1 MTNIAKHAARHHGK
15 VMIFSL
21 EMTHEAITQRLI
33 SCLGRAHMSLLR
45 EPKSAN
51 KVEGFWASVTA
62 GATLASALNL
72 VIDDQGGL
80 SLPELCAR
88 ARREHRKGAISMI
101 MIDYIQKMN
110 DGIKSN
116 ASNKNL
122 EVGNISNGLKNLA
135 KELDCPVVALS
146 QLNRSL
152 ERRTDKRP
160 NNSDLRDSGSLEQ
173 DADVIQFLYRDEV
186 YDPGST
192 SPGVMEVITSK
203 FRDGEIGTDR
213 LLFEGQFNSVSDMD
227 AAKFMEQQ
235 KQHEESK
242 PKPYNYAG

>member
-1 MTNIAKHAARHHGK
+1 
-15 VMIFSL
+15 
-21 EMTHEAITQRLI
+21 
-33 SCLGRAHMSLLR
+33 
-45 EPKSAN
+45 
-51 KVEGFWASVTA
+51 
-62 GATLASALNL
+62 
-72 VIDDQGGL
+72 
-80 SLPELCAR
+80 
-88 ARREHRKGAISMI
+88 MI

-110 DGIKSN
+110 DGIKANS
-116 ASNKNL
+116 SNKNL

-152 ERRTDKRP
+152 ESRTDKRP

-227 AAKFMEQQ
+227 AAKFMQQQQEAEQ
-235 KQHEESK
+235 SK
-242 PKPYNYAG
+242 PAKFAY